1 MENAIEFIFQIV
13 ILIFSVVIHEVSHG
27 YAALILGDKTAQYEG
42 RLTLNPIKHL
52 DPLGSVIIPFL
63 LFLTNSGFLFGWAKP
78 VPYNPYNL
86 RDQKWGPA
94 IVGAAGPLA
103 NIVLALFFGIL
114 IRVLPSMV
122 GVVPGAVIVNFLQ
135 IATTIVLLNLVLALF
150 NMVPIPPLDG
160 SKVFFALLPYQWRSV
175 QFFLEEHG
183 LIALVVFI
191 LFFSHWLMPVVL
203 FLFRIIAGMYP
214 VF

>member
-78 VPYNPYNL
+78 VPYNPYNF
-86 RDQKWGPA
+86 RNQKWGPA

-103 NIVLALFFGIL
+103 NITLAIFFGIL

-122 GVVPGAVIVNFLQ
+122 GVIPGAVVVNFLQ
-135 IATTIVLLNLVLALF
+135 IAHHIVLLNLVLALF

-191 LFFSHWLMPVVL
+191 LFFSQWLMPVVRVM
-203 FLFRIIAGMYP
+203 FRLIAGMYP